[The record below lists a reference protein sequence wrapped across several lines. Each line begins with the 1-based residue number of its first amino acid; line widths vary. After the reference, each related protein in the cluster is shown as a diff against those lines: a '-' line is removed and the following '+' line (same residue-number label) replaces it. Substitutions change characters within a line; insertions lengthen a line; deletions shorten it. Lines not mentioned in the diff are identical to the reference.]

1 MLRFLAVLLVAGNL
15 LFFGFT
21 SGWFDGVLG
30 MHALGDREPERLAAQ
45 VRPQSIVLMQMPAAA
60 AASAAGGMTYET
72 AAVTK
77 TAGCLEAGPIA
88 AADAVL
94 AEAALRGILP
104 PGAWID
110 TRGEAPNGFTSVVTH
125 TYRVDKA
132 DAAIAARLTA
142 LRLDPSG
149 HSFNPCPAAVP
160 PR

>member
-60 AASAAGGMTYET
+60 GASAATGGISYET
-72 AAVTK
+72 AKAT
-77 TAGCLEAGPIA
+77 GCLEAGPIA
-88 AADAVL
+88 AADATL

-125 TYRVDKA
+125 TYRVASA

-149 HSFNPCPAAVP
+149 HSFNPCPAGVP
-160 PR
+160 AR